1 MIRPGG
7 DLLSRALRRSTIG
20 AEGFHGRVRNGI
32 GCIAPRCGHQAKAK
46 IRIVRFVTFL
56 QVVGVCCRL
65 ARVDTGNRHSPGSG
79 IYRCAGGWSC
89 LSFGP
94 KPSGE
99 IFPLV
104 IRLQIYPKIGLRSF
118 SRCQILLQ
126 EPFRESVKPIEL
138 LVLVSFTHCCAST
151 PSLSTWWSST
161 ALRRDLVS
169 RGASHLD
176 AFSGYPFRT

>member
-65 ARVDTGNRHSPGSG
+65 ARVDTANRHSPGSG

-89 LSFGP
+89 FPFAFSQLAFG
-94 KPSGE
+94 SW
-99 IFPLV
+99 
-104 IRLQIYPKIGLRSF
+104 
-118 SRCQILLQ
+118 
-126 EPFRESVKPIEL
+126 ESVKPIEL
-138 LVLVSFTHCCAST
+138 LVPVSFIHCCTST
-151 PSLSTWWSST
+151 PGLSTWWSST

-169 RGASHLD
+169 REASRLD